1 MGCHTVYAVCT
12 AHPRLVRVCASYVQ
26 FPLSP
31 THPQR
36 QAALRLRFAY
46 RPVCTACTITQ
57 KADGVHVSTGDY
69 TGAHHPYLHRG
80 VRLHQIEQDGVTHPP
95 TRGQL
100 SRVSGRVELG
110 SELASELWFRA
121 RALLGL

>member
-57 KADGVHVSTGDY
+57 KADGVHMSAQRIIPGPIIHTSIGACGCIRLNRTG
-69 TGAHHPYLHRG
+69 
-80 VRLHQIEQDGVTHPP
+80 
-95 TRGQL
+95 
-100 SRVSGRVELG
+100 
-110 SELASELWFRA
+110 
-121 RALLGL
+121 